1 VTWDKA
7 GRIRRVTVY
16 LATRSP
22 ATGRP
27 FSPESRR
34 AIVLHEL
41 GHALGLPHSTA
52 SGDAMY
58 PVASTN
64 VPSDRDRFS
73 LRLLYELPSG
83 WIGTAN
89 RERLP

>member
-1 VTWDKA
+1 
-7 GRIRRVTVY
+7 VY

-22 ATGRP
+22 ATGRT

-41 GHALGLPHSTA
+41 GHALGLPHSTSA
-52 SGDAMY
+52 GDVMY

-64 VPSDRDRFS
+64 MPSDRDRFS

-83 WIGTAN
+83 WIGTAT
-89 RERLP
+89 RGQVP